1 MVALHMTLNIDTFS
15 NISGGNSFYKA
26 VSHPLAMPKALDM
39 LAELT
44 AAGPIALY
52 DPLGLAEGFAEFF
65 DLSKLEIQDV
75 FVQNLGA
82 LDRPVL
88 GRRPRPVTEL
98 SDTRAARLFIIAFDS
113 DRLFHHIAH
122 LVPDGVTV
130 TSLDY
135 MRLPDDMLSNRTQY
149 LDTGNFATNFA
160 FFRDGGGRHTRL
172 VSANYW
178 AGYGAKN
185 AVLWLSLYDES
196 GASLAQWHE
205 KLSADIQSISIDSGD
220 VRARF
225 GLGDF
230 TGLLF
235 IHACGVAG
243 HDVVKY
249 ALDTYSD
256 DGAELSCTHDA
267 NAWPSERFA
276 GLPAPEAGERVV
288 LWIQNTHPCP
298 IPAKSIGLNL
308 MGSDAVVML
317 DEEIAPFATRELDVA
332 ELLPDAAW
340 PNQIELRAGKHFV
353 RPRYEVVHKDGK
365 RRIAHLNVERDD
377 LKPDP
382 SIPDLGNLMGKGF
395 ILPAPVLPTDRWRSL
410 ALPTPMSTGQNEL
423 PLAALLYDAS
433 GRETMR
439 RKLGRLA
446 RDHDLVIDIGGMI
459 EEGGGLPSGFG
470 HLELVYD
477 FSGGGS
483 ADGWL
488 HGLFRYED
496 RASGHAADTS
506 FGAHIFNTV
515 LIYKNEP
522 QSYINR
528 PPGLSTRLFLRLGP
542 APLDTL
548 CHLIYPA
555 STPWHET
562 SATDLILH
570 DGCGIEIARKTVNIP
585 CSGSLFWTY
594 GDMFDAETRGRAGD
608 GAYAVVRDTTCRLF
622 GYHGLLGE
630 NGTFCLDHMFGF

>member
-1 MVALHMTLNIDTFS
+1 MTLNIDTFS

-39 LAELT
+39 IADLA

-52 DPLGLAEGFAEFF
+52 DPLGLAEGFAEFY
-65 DLSKLEIQDV
+65 DLSDLDIENV
-75 FVQNLGA
+75 YVQNLDA
-82 LDRPVL
+82 LERPL
-88 GRRPRPVTEL
+88 LRCSPRPVTDL
-98 SDTRAARLFIIAFDS
+98 VDTKAARLFIIAFDS
-113 DRLFHHIAH
+113 DRLLHHIAH
-122 LVPDGVTV
+122 LIPAGVTV
-130 TSLDY
+130 TSLDA
-135 MRLPDDMLSNRTQY
+135 MRLPDHMLSNRTQY

-160 FFRDGGGRHTRL
+160 FFRDDGGRHTRL

-185 AVLWLSLYDES
+185 AILFLSLYDYN
-196 GASLAQWHE
+196 GVSLAQWQE
-205 KLSADIQSISIDSGD
+205 QLSADIQSISIDSGD
-220 VRARF
+220 IRARF

-235 IHACGVAG
+235 VHACGVAG

-256 DGAELSCTHDA
+256 DGTELSCTHDA
-267 NAWPSERFA
+267 NAWPSDRFA
-276 GLPAPEAGERVV
+276 GLPAPAPDERVI

-298 IPAKSIGLNL
+298 IPAKAIGLNL
-308 MGSDAVVML
+308 MGSDVVVML
-317 DEEIAPFATRELDVA
+317 DEEIPPFATRELDVA
-332 ELLPDAAW
+332 DFLPSAAW
-340 PNQIELRAGKHFV
+340 PGQIELRAGKHFV

-377 LKPDP
+377 LQPDP
-382 SIPDLGNLMGKGF
+382 ALPDLGNLMGKGF

-410 ALPTPMSTGQNEL
+410 ALPTPMSTGQDEL
-423 PLAALLYDAS
+423 PMAVILYDGS
-433 GRETMR
+433 GREMTR
-439 RKLGRLA
+439 HKLGRLA
-446 RDHDLVIDIGGMI
+446 RDHETLIDLGGMI

-470 HLELVYD
+470 HLEMVYD
-477 FSGGGS
+477 FSDGGS

-496 RASGHAADTS
+496 RATGHAADTS

-555 STPWHET
+555 STPWHEN

-570 DGCGIEIARKTVNIP
+570 DGHGAEIARKTVNIP

-594 GDMFDAETRGRAGD
+594 GDIFDSDTRDRAGD
-608 GAYAVVRDTTCRLF
+608 GAYVVIRDITCRLF
-622 GYHGLLGE
+622 GYHGLLGK

>member
-1 MVALHMTLNIDTFS
+1 MTLNIDTFS

-26 VSHPLAMPKALDM
+26 ISHPLAMPKALDM
-39 LAELT
+39 IGELAGG
-44 AAGPIALY
+44 GPIALY

-65 DLSKLEIQDV
+65 DLSALEICDV
-75 FVQNLGA
+75 FVQDLGV
-82 LDRPVL
+82 LDETVL
-88 GRRPRPVTEL
+88 GYRPRPVTEL
-98 SDTRAARLFIIAFDS
+98 PASKAARLFIIAFDS

-122 LVPDGVTV
+122 LVPDNMTV
-130 TSLDY
+130 GSLDA
-135 MRLPDDMLSNRTQY
+135 MRLPDDMLSNKNRY

-160 FFRDGGGRHTRL
+160 FFRDDNGRHTRL
-172 VSANYW
+172 VTANYW

-185 AVLWLSLYDES
+185 AVLWLSLYDEN
-196 GASLAQWHE
+196 GATLAEWNVE
-205 KLSADIQSISIDSGD
+205 TGTDMESVTIDSAEI
-220 VRARF
+220 RARF
-225 GLGDF
+225 GLAGF

-256 DGAELSCTHDA
+256 DGTELSCTHDA
-267 NAWPSERFA
+267 NAWPSDRFA
-276 GLPAPEAGERVV
+276 GLPAPDAGERVV

-298 IPAKSIGLNL
+298 IPAKALGLNL
-308 MGSDAVVML
+308 MGSDAVALL

-340 PNQIELRAGKHFV
+340 PRQIELRAGKHFV
-353 RPRYEVVHKDGK
+353 RPRYEVVHKDGR

-382 SIPDLGNLMGKGF
+382 SLSDLGNLMGKGY

-410 ALPTPMSTGQNEL
+410 VLPTPMSTCQDEL
-423 PLAALLYDAS
+423 PLAVILYDAS
-433 GRETMR
+433 GRETAR
-439 RKLGRLA
+439 RRLGRLA
-446 RDHDLVIDIGGMI
+446 RDHDSLVDLSGMI

-477 FSGGGS
+477 FSDGGS

-496 RASGHAADTS
+496 RVTGHAADTS

-542 APLDTL
+542 EPLDTL

-562 SATDLILH
+562 SSTNLILH
-570 DGCGIEIARKTVNIP
+570 DGNGGEVARATVNIP

-594 GDMFDAETRGRAGD
+594 GDQFDAKTRSRAGD
-608 GAYAVVRDTTCRLF
+608 GAYVVIRDTTCRLF
-622 GYHGLLGE
+622 GYHGLMGE

>member
-1 MVALHMTLNIDTFS
+1 MSLNIDTFS

-26 VSHPLAMPKALDM
+26 VSHPLVMPKALDM
-39 LAELT
+39 IAEL
-44 AAGPIALY
+44 ANAEPVALY
-52 DPLGLAEGFAEFF
+52 DPLGLAGGFAEFY
-65 DLSKLEIQDV
+65 DLSGLQIRDVFIQDIE
-75 FVQNLGA
+75 A

-88 GRRPRPVTEL
+88 GLRPRPVTEL
-98 SDTRAARLFIIAFDS
+98 ADTKAKQLFIVAFDS
-113 DRLFHHIAH
+113 DRLLHHIAH
-122 LVPDGVTV
+122 LVPDDVSIS
-130 TSLDY
+130 SLDA
-135 MRLPDDMLSNRTQY
+135 MRLPNEMLSNRTIY
-149 LDTGNFATNFA
+149 LDTRNFATNFA
-160 FFRDGGGRHTRL
+160 FFRDGGGRHTKL
-172 VSANYW
+172 VTANYW

-185 AVLWLSLYDES
+185 AVLFLSLYDED
-196 GASLAQWHE
+196 GACLAQWRE
-205 KLSADIQSISIDSGD
+205 KLGSDVESISIDSKEI
-220 VRARF
+220 RQRF
-225 GLGDF
+225 ELGDF

-235 IHACGVAG
+235 VHACGVAG

-256 DGAELSCTHDA
+256 DGVELSCTHDA
-267 NAWPSERFA
+267 NAWPSNRFA
-276 GLPAPEAGERVV
+276 GLPAPDTGERVV

-298 IPAKSIGLNL
+298 IPAKAIGLNL
-308 MGSDAVVML
+308 MGSDSVVML
-317 DEEIAPFATRELDVA
+317 DAEIAPFATHELDVA
-332 ELLPDAAW
+332 DLLPDAAW
-340 PNQIELRAGKHFV
+340 PRQIELRAGKHFV
-353 RPRYEVVHKDGK
+353 RPRYEVVHKDGR

-382 SIPDLGNLMGKGF
+382 ALPDLCNLMGKGY

-423 PLAALLYDAS
+423 PLAVILHDAS
-433 GRETMR
+433 GRETAR

-446 RDHDLVIDIGGMI
+446 RGHDTAVDLSGMI
-459 EEGGGLPSGFG
+459 EESGGLPSGFG

-483 ADGWL
+483 GDGWL

-515 LIYKNEP
+515 LTYQNEP
-522 QSYINR
+522 QSYTNR
-528 PPGLSTRLFLRLGP
+528 PPGLSTQLFLRLGA

-548 CHLIYPA
+548 CHLIYPV

-570 DGCGIEIARKTVNIP
+570 DGDGGEIARKTVQIP

-608 GAYAVVRDTTCRLF
+608 GAYMVIRDTTCRLF

-630 NGTFCLDHMFGF
+630 NGSFCLDHMFGF

>member
-1 MVALHMTLNIDTFS
+1 MTLKIDTFS
-15 NISGGNSFYKA
+15 NVSGGNSFYKA
-26 VSHPLAMPKALDM
+26 VSHPLAMSKALDM
-39 LAELT
+39 I
-44 AAGPIALY
+44 AGLVADGPVALY
-52 DPLGLAEGFAEFF
+52 DPFGLAEGFAEFY
-65 DLSKLEIQDV
+65 DLSKLEICDV
-75 FVQNLGA
+75 FIQDLGA

-88 GRRPRPVTEL
+88 GVRPRPVTEL
-98 SDTRAARLFIIAFDS
+98 PDTAAQRLFVIAFDS
-113 DRLFHHIAH
+113 DRLIHHIAH
-122 LVPDGVTV
+122 LIPGGIGV
-130 TSLDY
+130 TSLDA
-135 MRLPDDMLSNRTQY
+135 MRLPDEMLGNRARY

-160 FFRDGGGRHTRL
+160 FFRDAGGRHTRL
-172 VSANYW
+172 ATANYW
-178 AGYGAKN
+178 AGYGAEN
-185 AVLWLSLYDES
+185 AVLWLSLYDEH
-196 GASLAQWHE
+196 GASLAQWRHE
-205 KLSADIQSISIDSGD
+205 MGSELESISIDSKE

-225 GLGDF
+225 GLNEF

-235 IHACGVAG
+235 VHACGVAG

-256 DGAELSCTHDA
+256 NGVELSCTHDA
-267 NAWPSERFA
+267 NAWPSDRFA
-276 GLPAPEAGERVV
+276 GLPAPDTGERVV

-298 IPAKSIGLNL
+298 IPAGAIGLNL
-308 MGSDAVVML
+308 MGSDAVTML
-317 DEEIAPFATRELDVA
+317 DEAIAPFATRGLDVA

-340 PNQIELRAGKHFV
+340 PRQIELRAGKHFV
-353 RPRYEVVHKDGK
+353 RPRYEVVHKDGR

-382 SIPDLGNLMGKGF
+382 SIPDLGNLMGKGY

-410 ALPTPMSTGQNEL
+410 VLPTPMSTGQNEL
-423 PLAALLYDAS
+423 PVAVILNDAS
-433 GRETMR
+433 GREVAR
-439 RKLGRLA
+439 RALGRLP
-446 RDHDLVIDIGGMI
+446 RDHDTAIDLGGMI

-477 FSGGGS
+477 FSDGGA

-496 RASGHAADTS
+496 RATGHAADTS

-515 LIYKNEP
+515 LTYKNEP

-528 PPGLSTRLFLRLGP
+528 PPGLSTRLFLRLGL

-555 STPWHET
+555 STPWRET

-570 DGCGIEIARKTVNIP
+570 DGRGGEIARKTVQIP
-585 CSGSLFWTY
+585 CGGSLYWTH

-608 GAYAVVRDTTCRLF
+608 GAFMVIRDATCRLF

-630 NGTFCLDHMFGF
+630 NGSFCLDHMFGF